1 MAFAL
6 ALQSVHDLPDN
17 HGEIIFTATTA
28 IVVLTV
34 SFVPPISY
42 PISSGQVLTAQTNLN
57 HLTFRFSRVVKSTS
71 RNVLG
76 RNDQM

>member
-6 ALQSVHDLPDN
+6 ALQAVHDLPNN

-34 SFVPPISY
+34 SHFSVEPYLLAVRSNHVVFLLAEICESLE
-42 PISSGQVLTAQTNLN
+42 SRLGQKKYQLREN
-57 HLTFRFSRVVKSTS
+57 
-71 RNVLG
+71 
-76 RNDQM
+76 

>member
-6 ALQSVHDLPDN
+6 ALQAVHDLPNN

-34 SFVPPISY
+34 SFVPPIFY
-42 PISSGQVLTAQTNLN
+42 PISLTQVLIVQIK
-57 HLTFRFSRVVKSTS
+57 FRLF
-71 RNVLG
+71 
-76 RNDQM
+76 DI